1 MKADKTDRIDL
12 RVPHSILSKIDKYQ
26 QDNGIATRTAAILEL
41 VRKGLSR

>member
-1 MKADKTDRIDL
+1 MKADKTERVEM
-12 RVPHSILSKIDKYQ
+12 RVPHSILNKIDKYQ